1 MSVCILKRGRIFSVG
16 EASAMKSVVA
26 IIQTMSDGLRPSWI
40 RREWSSADKNDEDM
54 RPLHVTKATSEQT
67 PWHADRILGLDAEQ
81 TCNDYRPCLL
91 SILPPLAQM
100 PSIHAVAI
108 VCSRRLSCW
117 GGCCGCCCCC
127 GSLMRCWSTEALSSL
142 IYVLL
147 HLSLLLS
154 ASKCQHLVVLVFT
167 NLWQTQSLTHQILQM
182 LAQYRSPQMP
192 NLALKLVEISLSWNV
207 PSLTSSVQD
216 WQSIFLQNTKML
228 NVP

>member
-1 MSVCILKRGRIFSVG
+1 MHFEERKNFQRRRSVRNEVS
-16 EASAMKSVVA
+16 
-26 IIQTMSDGLRPSWI
+26 
-40 RREWSSADKNDEDM
+40 RRHYSNDE
-54 RPLHVTKATSEQT
+54 RRFKAFMEKKRMVVGCRQERRGHASIACNKGHSSEQT
-67 PWHADRILGLDAEQ
+67 PWHSDRILGLDAEQ

-117 GGCCGCCCCC
+117 GGCCGGCCCC
-127 GSLMRCWSTEALSSL
+127 GCLMRCWSTEALSSL